1 MNIEEI
7 YKTISE
13 YNITQGNVL
22 DFLFQGKPNDP
33 SHFYYRTMLLQ
44 LMKNNEHLDK
54 MFELY
59 CRPEEESNLD
69 ESQIEDE
76 KWLVSQVNNLRRD
89 IHDLYNED
97 NQRRRI

>member
-1 MNIEEI
+1 
-7 YKTISE
+7 
-13 YNITQGNVL
+13 
-22 DFLFQGKPNDP
+22 
-33 SHFYYRTMLLQ
+33 
-44 LMKNNEHLDK
+44 

-69 ESQIEDE
+69 DSQIEDE

-97 NQRRRI
+97 NQRKRI